1 MKKREIIISNIKKK
15 VIIIT
20 GQNQSGKSL
29 LTRLVTSFGKSDIFT
44 IDYFLESLSSFYKL
58 KKINKQTFKE
68 LINFYINQLLIN
80 KTIGRNLNLKRN
92 EETSIWQ
99 TSRAN
104 FFIKKIIENYSKKK
118 TINKIKK
125 ENEII
130 ILLHD
135 AMSYLDLVFYSFK
148 DVKIINIAGNS
159 ADQVYSL
166 YNKKTYLYAENNFK
180 DNLASDIRYI
190 YKGKI
195 NSIYGLGW
203 EKKFRS
209 LNKIEKLI
217 NIKSRLDL
225 SEKRQISKNKLNK
238 KKILSIKYDD
248 LLNKSNETTSK
259 IAKFLEKRISPLTN
273 KILLSSDFLSRK
285 KFIEKRP
292 ERIKFIISKIKKN
305 KLDLMNKIIT
315 KK

>member
-1 MKKREIIISNIKKK
+1 M
-15 VIIIT
+15 
-20 GQNQSGKSL
+20 
-29 LTRLVTSFGKSDIFT
+29 
-44 IDYFLESLSSFYKL
+44 
-58 KKINKQTFKE
+58 
-68 LINFYINQLLIN
+68 
-80 KTIGRNLNLKRN
+80 
-92 EETSIWQ
+92 
-99 TSRAN
+99 
-104 FFIKKIIENYSKKK
+104 
-118 TINKIKK
+118 
-125 ENEII
+125 
-130 ILLHD
+130 
-135 AMSYLDLVFYSFK
+135 
-148 DVKIINIAGNS
+148 
-159 ADQVYSL
+159 
-166 YNKKTYLYAENNFK
+166 
-180 DNLASDIRYI
+180 
-190 YKGKI
+190 
-195 NSIYGLGW
+195 GW

-305 KLDLMNKIIT
+305 KLDLMNKIIA

>member
-1 MKKREIIISNIKKK
+1 MKKREIIVRNIKKK
-15 VIIIT
+15 IIIIT

-44 IDYFLESLSSFYKL
+44 IDYFLETLPSFYRL
-58 KKINKQTFKE
+58 KKINKQTFKQ

-80 KTIGRNLNLKRN
+80 KTIGRNLNLKSN

-99 TSRAN
+99 TSRAD
-104 FFIKKIIENYSKKK
+104 FFIKKIIKNYSKKK
-118 TINKIKK
+118 IINKIKK

-148 DVKIINIAGNS
+148 DVQIINITGNS
-159 ADQVYSL
+159 VDQVYSL
-166 YNKKTYLYAENNFK
+166 YNKKINKYADNNFK

-190 YKGKI
+190 YEGKI

-203 EKKFRS
+203 EKKLRS
-209 LNKIEKLI
+209 LNKIEKII
-217 NIKSRLDL
+217 NIKTRLDL

-248 LLNKSNETTSK
+248 LLNKSNETISK

-292 ERIKFIISKIKKN
+292 KRIKFILSKIKKN

>member
-1 MKKREIIISNIKKK
+1 MKKREIIVSNIKKK
-15 VIIIT
+15 IIIIT

-44 IDYFLESLSSFYKL
+44 IDYFLETLPSFYRL
-58 KKINKQTFKE
+58 KKINKQTFKQ

-80 KTIGRNLNLKRN
+80 KTIGRNLNLKSN

-99 TSRAN
+99 TSRAD
-104 FFIKKIIENYSKKK
+104 FFIKKIIKNYSKKK
-118 TINKIKK
+118 IINKIKK

-148 DVKIINIAGNS
+148 DVQIINITGNS
-159 ADQVYSL
+159 VDQVYSL
-166 YNKKTYLYAENNFK
+166 YNKKTYTYADNNFK

-190 YKGKI
+190 YEGKI

-203 EKKFRS
+203 EKKLRS
-209 LNKIEKLI
+209 LNKIEKII
-217 NIKSRLDL
+217 NIKTRLDL

-248 LLNKSNETTSK
+248 LLNKSNETISK

-292 ERIKFIISKIKKN
+292 KRIKFILSKIKKN